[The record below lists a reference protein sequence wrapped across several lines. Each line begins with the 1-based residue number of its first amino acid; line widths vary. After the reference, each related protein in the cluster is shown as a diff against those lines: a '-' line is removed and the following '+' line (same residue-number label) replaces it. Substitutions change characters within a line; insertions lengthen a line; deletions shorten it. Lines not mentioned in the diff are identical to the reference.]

1 MSPLRDNNP
10 GTFEAERAPRHWRD
24 HVPGKPLSGLLRD
37 ATRALLRSLQTRLVP
52 HSVSLGH
59 WPFLR
64 ILWENDAI
72 TQRELSARAGV
83 MEPTTFSALQKMER
97 LGYIRRRQVAGN
109 KKKIFICLTPKG
121 RLLRNRLIPLAEEV
135 NDIALRGISAED
147 VAATRRT
154 LLAIVENLARDES
167 AAGARP
173 RRATEVRK
181 WKSLAIAA
189 MRGKRS

>member
-1 MSPLRDNNP
+1 VSPLRDNNP
-10 GTFEAERAPRHWRD
+10 GTFEAERAPRQWRD
-24 HVPGKPLSGLLRD
+24 NVPSKPMSRLLRD
-37 ATRALLRSLQTRLVP
+37 ATRAFLRSLQMRLMP
-52 HSVSLGH
+52 RSVSLGH

-83 MEPTTFSALQKMER
+83 MEPTTFSALQTMQR
-97 LGYIRRRQVAGN
+97 LGYITRRQVAGN

-121 RLLRNRLIPLAEEV
+121 RLLRNQLVPLAEEV

-147 VAATRRT
+147 VAITRRT

-167 AAGARP
+167 DTAARP
-173 RRATEVRK
+173 RRAPAVRK
-181 WKSLAIAA
+181 LKSLAIAA
-189 MRGKRS
+189 MRGKRA